1 MLDHAQSTLDDTA
14 LDLIF
19 RKARTHN
26 GWQDRPVPE
35 SLLRQVFADAIMG
48 PTVFNSQPLRVSFL
62 TTPAAKA
69 RLKPIL
75 SEGNRDKTMQA
86 PVVALFAYDL
96 HFYEFMPKTTPHL
109 VKNMEKYA
117 ADPEAQLEMLL
128 RSASLQA
135 AYFMI
140 SARAHGLDCGPMSG
154 FDNAKVDALFF
165 ADEPRHRSNF
175 ICAIGYGDPASIFE
189 RSPRPEFDAFNRID

>member
-1 MLDHAQSTLDDTA
+1 MLDQTHATLDDTD

-35 SLLRQVFADAIMG
+35 SLLRQVFADAVKG
-48 PTVFNSQPLRVSFL
+48 PTVFNSQPMRVAFV
-62 TTPAAKA
+62 TTTEAKA
-69 RLKPIL
+69 RLKPVL
-75 SEGNRDKTMQA
+75 SAGNAEKTMQA
-86 PVVALFAYDL
+86 PVVALFAYDMK
-96 HFYEFMPKTTPHL
+96 FYEFMPKTTPHL
-109 VKNMEKYA
+109 VGNMAKYA
-117 ADPEAQLEMLL
+117 ANPEAQSEMLL

-154 FDNAKVDALFF
+154 FDAPKLNAEFF
-165 ADEPRHRSNF
+165 PDDRHRVNF
-175 ICAIGYGDPASIFE
+175 ICALGYGVASALRPRAPRLSFE
-189 RSPRPEFDAFNRID
+189 EACEIL

>member
-1 MLDHAQSTLDDTA
+1 MFDHAHATLDEAA

-19 RKARTHN
+19 RQARSHN

-48 PTVFNSQPLRVSFL
+48 PTVFNSQPMRVTFVTS
-62 TTPAAKA
+62 PEAKA
-69 RLKPIL
+69 RLKPVV
-75 SEGNRDKTMQA
+75 SEGNAEKTMQA

-96 HFYEFMPKTTPHL
+96 HFYEFMSKTTPHL
-109 VKNMEKYA
+109 IGNKAKYA
-117 ADPEAQLEMLL
+117 ADPEAQLEMLQ

-135 AYFMI
+135 AYLML

-154 FDNAKVDALFF
+154 FDAPKLNAEFF
-165 ADEPRHRSNF
+165 PDGRHRVNF
-175 ICAIGYGDPASIFE
+175 ICALGYGDDAALRPRAARLSFE
-189 RSPRPEFDAFNRID
+189 EACEIL

>member
-1 MLDHAQSTLDDTA
+1 MLDHAKTTLDDAA

-19 RKARTHN
+19 RQARSHN

-48 PTVFNSQPLRVSFL
+48 PTVFNSQPMRISFV
-62 TTPAAKA
+62 TSPEAKA
-69 RLKPIL
+69 RLKPVL
-75 SEGNRDKTMQA
+75 SEGNAEKTMQA

-96 HFYEFMPKTTPHL
+96 KFYEFLHKTTPQMAGS
-109 VKNMEKYA
+109 VERFA
-117 ADPEAQLEMLL
+117 ANPEAQLEMLL

-154 FDNAKVDALFF
+154 FDMPKLNKAFF
-165 ADEPRHRSNF
+165 PDGRHRVNF
-175 ICAIGYGDPASIFE
+175 ICSLGYGVETALRPRRARLSFE
-189 RSPRPEFDAFNRID
+189 EACEIL

>member
-1 MLDHAQSTLDDTA
+1 MLDHANAMLDDAA

-35 SLLRQVFADAIMG
+35 GLLRQVFADAIMG
-48 PTVFNSQPLRVSFL
+48 PTVFNSQPMRVTFL
-62 TTPAAKA
+62 TTPEAKA
-69 RLKPIL
+69 RLKPVL
-75 SEGNRDKTMQA
+75 STGNQEKTMQA
-86 PVVALFAYDL
+86 PVVALFAYDM

-109 VKNMEKYA
+109 VKNMERYA
-117 ADPEAQLEMLL
+117 SNPEAQLEMLL
-128 RSASLQA
+128 LSGSLQA

-154 FDNAKVDALFF
+154 FDAPKLNAEFF
-165 ADEPRHRSNF
+165 PDGRHRINF
-175 ICAIGYGDPASIFE
+175 ICSLGYGVESALRPRGARLSFE
-189 RSPRPEFDAFNRID
+189 EACEIL